1 MEECFSE
8 VKGLIPKL
16 REEGLTLFESIE
28 LALERV
34 TRENCQGWYRHAEP
48 SLPQCINSQQI
59 NVQPEIESSSER
71 ECEWSESDELLCGL

>member
-1 MEECFSE
+1 MEECFSK

-34 TRENCQGWYRHAEP
+34 TRENCQGWYRHAEAF
-48 SLPQCINSQQI
+48 LPQCINSQQI

-71 ECEWSESDELLCGL
+71 EYDWSDSDELLCEL